1 MVSHFEIAN
10 EEIYIEE
17 LKDKPEQKWKQ
28 EEQHV
33 VVRERFQK
41 ASGQIKK
48 RASKFS
54 KIREWY
60 PRPQLLEF

>member
-10 EEIYIEE
+10 EEICIEE

-33 VVRERFQK
+33 VVRECFQK
-41 ASGQIKK
+41 ASGQMKETCKQI
-48 RASKFS
+48 
-54 KIREWY
+54 
-60 PRPQLLEF
+60 